1 VGQSDFPYPMPER
14 YDPEGP
20 YRNPGNTIPRPSP
33 TNMPVGAWIGNRGA
47 LSNWT
52 ANPVEGVLWRTV
64 WASPIFDLRPDLGG
78 LSYTGN
84 NNIRVAAVPIWRAA
98 GQNVAAQLF
107 VQVTNLTT
115 FSGLQVLSIE
125 EAHVCDVSSVA
136 TINDPEDITSAFTSK
151 GVSSLFTFSPYG
163 SGYPVRYWRL
173 QLQFDIL
180 DNQDG
185 PAPGVAVP
193 QNPVI
198 QAALY

>member
-1 VGQSDFPYPMPER
+1 
-14 YDPEGP
+14 
-20 YRNPGNTIPRPSP
+20 
-33 TNMPVGAWIGNRGA
+33 MPVGAWIGNRGA

-52 ANPVEGVLWRTV
+52 ANPEAGVLWRTV

-78 LSYTGN
+78 LSNTGN
-84 NNIRVAAVPIWRAA
+84 NRIRVSAVPIWRAA

-107 VQVTNLTT
+107 VQISNLTA

-125 EAHVCDVSSVA
+125 EAHIADVNSVVS
-136 TINDPEDITSAFTSK
+136 INDPEDVTSAFTSK
-151 GVSSLFTFSPYG
+151 GTASLLTFSPYG

-180 DNQDG
+180 DNLAG
-185 PAPGVAVP
+185 PAPGVATP
-193 QNPVI
+193 QNPVV